1 MTGIG
6 LAMRF
11 GLAAAFLGLTLAS
24 PLGAAAQT
32 VPGQEAPARIAAA
45 QPAAQDDAIPLAISE
60 KPENPYSRFEIVSL
74 GSFPIMLFYTGF
86 VFDLGR
92 YAANNF
98 DSSYAPWPFQSA
110 YSVALSDSDRLTR
123 IGAALGASMVVGAI
137 DAYLHAAK
145 LKKAKRL
152 REARE
157 SLGSTPL
164 PATGASP

>member
-1 MTGIG
+1 VTGTG
-6 LAMRF
+6 LMMRL
-11 GLAAAFLGLTLAS
+11 GLAAAFLGLTWAS
-24 PLGAAAQT
+24 PLGARAQT
-32 VPGQEAPARIAAA
+32 APAHEA
-45 QPAAQDDAIPLAISE
+45 QAQTASAPPAAQEDALPLAVSA

-74 GSFPIMLFYTGF
+74 GSFPFMLFYTGF

-92 YAANNF
+92 YAANSF
-98 DSSYAPWPFQSA
+98 DSSYAPWPFQGA

-157 SLGSTPL
+157 SLGASP
-164 PATGASP
+164 PSAAGASP

>member
-1 MTGIG
+1 
-6 LAMRF
+6 MRL
-11 GLAAAFLGLTLAS
+11 GLAAAFLGLTWAS
-24 PLGAAAQT
+24 PLGAGAQT
-32 VPGQEAPARIAAA
+32 AAAQEAPARTATA
-45 QPAAQDDAIPLAISE
+45 QPAAQDALPLTVSE
-60 KPENPYSRFEIVSL
+60 KPENPYSRFEIVLL
-74 GSFPIMLFYTGF
+74 GSLPFMLFYTGF

-152 REARE
+152 REAHE
-157 SLGSTPL
+157 SLGSAP
-164 PATGASP
+164 PSAAGASP